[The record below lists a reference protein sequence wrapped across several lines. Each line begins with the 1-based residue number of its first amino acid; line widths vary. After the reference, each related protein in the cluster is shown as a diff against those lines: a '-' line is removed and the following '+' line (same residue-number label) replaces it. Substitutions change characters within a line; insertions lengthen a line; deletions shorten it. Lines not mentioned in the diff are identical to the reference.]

1 MLTSGQS
8 LDVGELPE
16 DFMTIRRRHLA
27 VTALLTSA
35 ATALAATGAAAQ
47 DKDKE
52 KANKEAAAAVAD
64 AVIDL
69 TKAMLAA
76 DKGKLESLVADQLSY
91 GHSSGLVQDKAAF
104 IDVIVSKKT
113 VYKSI
118 ELSKQTIAISGNDA
132 IVRHAWMSE
141 SGSGDGNWTV
151 SKLGVLQVWQKQG
164 SSWKLLARQAFKA

>member
-1 MLTSGQS
+1 
-8 LDVGELPE
+8 
-16 DFMTIRRRHLA
+16 MTINRRNLA
-27 VTALLTSA
+27 ITAMLASA
-35 ATALAATGAAAQ
+35 VAAFAEADASAQ
-47 DKDKE
+47 NKDSKDKDKDKDKE
-52 KANKEAAAAVAD
+52 AVAAVSD
-64 AVIDL
+64 AVIEL
-69 TKAMLAA
+69 TKAMLAP
-76 DKGKLESLVADQLSY
+76 DKAKLESLIADQLSY

-104 IDVIVSKKT
+104 IDTIVGKKT

-164 SSWKLLARQAFKA
+164 SSWKLLARQGYKA